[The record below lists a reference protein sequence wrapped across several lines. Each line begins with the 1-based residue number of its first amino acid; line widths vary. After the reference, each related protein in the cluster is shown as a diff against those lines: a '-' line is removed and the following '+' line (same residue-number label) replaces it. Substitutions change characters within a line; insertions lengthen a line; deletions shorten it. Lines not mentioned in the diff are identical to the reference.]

1 MKITFFSICFC
12 CFPLLT
18 NCERSKFI
26 AESKAQNFLFIYLL
40 GHPASKSPKKEK
52 TQHDAELIATEYIY
66 RTTLKGDFDGD
77 GTTEILY
84 ESMLSHVTGK
94 QIDLVVYE
102 NFPGGFHDPY
112 AGLVVAV
119 CDLKPSL
126 KLKSP
131 DGFQDLKLNHTYQIF
146 GILDIKNLGNINEI
160 PGDEFALIVDWA
172 DWSNVN
178 TCQIYS
184 LINNEWNQ
192 IFDFEIRDG
201 FSDGDFRFSLINEV
215 LEFRDNAWYYYETD
229 ATQDKNDWQKLK
241 L

>member
-1 MKITFFSICFC
+1 VKITFISISFC
-12 CFPLLT
+12 CLIILT
-18 NCERSKFI
+18 NCERKISI
-26 AESKAQNFLFIYLL
+26 SESKAQNFLFIYLL

-52 TQHDAELIATEYIY
+52 THHDAELLAVEYLY

-77 GTTEILY
+77 GSTDILY
-84 ESMLSHVTGK
+84 ESMLSRVTGT
-94 QIDLVVYE
+94 QIDSLIYE

-112 AGLVVAV
+112 TGLVVAL

-131 DGFQDLKLNHTYQIF
+131 DGLPDLKLNHTDQVF
-146 GILDIKNLGNINEI
+146 GVLDIKNLGDLNEI
-160 PGDEFALIVDWA
+160 PGDEFAVIVDWA

-184 LINNEWNQ
+184 LINNEWDQ
-192 IFDFEIRDG
+192 LFDFEIRDG
-201 FSDGDFRFSLINEV
+201 FSDGDYRFSLINEV
-215 LEFRDNAWYYYETD
+215 LEFRDHKWYYYETD
-229 ATQDKNDWQKLK
+229 ATADSNYWQKLN